1 MLTPRFF
8 SLIAALISLLIL
20 KANSHADYPLLPV
33 PQKIE
38 ITDRTVVV
46 KSASVEFPEWQND
59 WTETVAANGIKVE
72 ATAHYKINGRIVNG
86 IDGTPQGNDEAYTLR
101 IGKRG
106 IEVTAVS
113 EKGIYWALQTFRQ
126 LAGYSGNG
134 RLPECEIVDWPAF
147 PWRGFMID
155 TGRSYISIDE
165 LKREIDVMSRFKLN
179 VFHWHLTDNQAW
191 RMESKIFPMLND
203 SVNMTRQPGL
213 FYTVEQARMLVDYA
227 KARNVT
233 VVPEIDMP
241 GHSAS
246 FSRTFRHDMQSPEG
260 MKILKLLVDE
270 VCDIFDVPYLH
281 IGTDEVKFINPD
293 FVPEMV
299 EYVRDKGKKV
309 ISWNPGWKYGEGEVD
324 MTTMWSYRGKPVP
337 GIPAVD
343 LRFHYINHFDPFAD
357 IVALYRSNIYG
368 HKKAEDG
375 IAGVGIGLWT
385 DRYVEDEASLIAQN
399 SVFVSML
406 AVAERSWHGGGE
418 EYFDKLGTNLNARNV
433 QDFASFCDFENRLLW
448 HKHHSL
454 DSINIPYVR
463 QTNVCWLITDAFPN
477 GGDLSAVFPPET
489 GELKETYV
497 YKDSIYGTDT
507 AYGAA
512 VHLRHYWGNL
522 IPGFY
527 ANPQPDHT
535 AYAFTWV
542 YAPKNMTVGLLA
554 ETQNYSRSESDLP
567 PPEGKWD
574 YRESKIWIN
583 DMEIA
588 PPAWT
593 AAHTERSNEISLG
606 NENFAVRDPIQVHL
620 HKGWNKVLIKL
631 PVGKFSTPETR
642 LVKWMFTFVFT
653 TVDGKD
659 AAPGLIYSP
668 FKEI

>member
-1 MLTPRFF
+1 MFNPRIL
-8 SLIAALISLLIL
+8 SLFTALISLLYL
-20 KANSHADYPLLPV
+20 NARPQTFNPLLPT
-33 PQKIE
+33 PQKIGYA
-38 ITDRTVVV
+38 DRTVAV
-46 KSASVEFPEWQND
+46 KSASVSFPAWEDD
-59 WTETVAANGIKVE
+59 WIDAVAANGIKVE
-72 ATAHYKINGRIVNG
+72 ADGRFTINGVIVG
-86 IDGTPQGNDEAYTLR
+86 EIEGAPQGNDEAYTLS
-101 IGKRG
+101 INKKGVN
-106 IEVTAVS
+106 VTAIS

-126 LAGYSGNG
+126 LADYSGHG
-134 RLPECEIVDWPAF
+134 RLPECEIIDWPAF

-155 TGRSYISIDE
+155 TGRSYVSIDE

-191 RMESKIFPMLND
+191 RIESKIFPMLND
-203 SVNMTRQPGL
+203 SINMTRQPGL

-227 KARNVT
+227 KAHNIT

-270 VCDIFDVPYLH
+270 ACDVFDVPYLH
-281 IGTDEVKFINPD
+281 IGTDEVKFNNPD

-299 EYVRDKGKKV
+299 RYVRDKGKKV
-309 ISWNPGWKYGEGEVD
+309 ISWNPGWKYEDGEVD
-324 MTTMWSYRGKPVP
+324 MTTMWSYRGEPFPGVP
-337 GIPAVD
+337 AID

-375 IAGVGIGLWT
+375 ISGVEIGLWT
-385 DRYVEDEASLIAQN
+385 DRYVEDEASMVAQN
-399 SVFVSML
+399 SVYVSML
-406 AVAERSWHGGGE
+406 AVAERSWYGGGE
-418 EYFDKLGTNLNARNV
+418 EYFDKLGTNLNARCDG
-433 QDFASFCDFENRLLW
+433 DFNSFCDFENRLLW
-448 HKHHSL
+448 HKHNTL

-463 QTNVCWLITDAFPN
+463 QTNVSWLITDAFPN
-477 GGDLSAVFPPET
+477 GGDLNAVFPPET
-489 GELKETYV
+489 EGLKETYV
-497 YKDSIYGTDT
+497 FGDSIYGTDT

-527 ANPQPDHT
+527 ADPQPFHT

-542 YAPKNMTVGLLA
+542 YAPENMTVGLIA
-554 ETQNYSRSESDLP
+554 GTQDYSRSESDLP
-567 PPEGKWD
+567 PPAGKWD

-583 DMEIA
+583 DMEVA
-588 PPAWT
+588 PPVWT
-593 AAHTERSNEISLG
+593 SGHTERSNEISLG
-606 NENFAVRDPIQVHL
+606 NENFAAREPIRIHL

-631 PVGKFSTPETR
+631 PVGKFTTPETR

-653 TVDGKD
+653 TVDGSQ

-668 FKEI
+668 FKQ